1 VSNLIREIERADAER
16 LDKILKAAT
25 KRFDELFSDKELNII
40 ILPKRV
46 DRNEQIDLTIK
57 FLENMKE
64 HF

>member
-1 VSNLIREIERADAER
+1 MVDLIREIERADAER

-25 KRFDELFSDKELNII
+25 KCFDELFSDKELNII
-40 ILPKRV
+40 ILPKRA

>member
-1 VSNLIREIERADAER
+1 MSDLIREIERADAER

-40 ILPKRV
+40 ILPKRA
-46 DRNEQIDLTIK
+46 DRNEQTDLTIK
-57 FLENMKE
+57 FLENMKK